1 MRRAGGGEGQTDT
14 GRGTELAAVAEML
27 FVQYTSFLTSTS
39 EGLSTR
45 FQGQALPKLNVTQV
59 LRGEGRGWLRGLF
72 VVVVAVVVAVATFVK
87 LSSIAMSLAW
97 L

>member
-14 GRGTELAAVAEML
+14 GRGGTELAAVAEML
-27 FVQYTSFLTSTS
+27 FVQYISFLTSTS

-59 LRGEGRGWLRGLF
+59 LRGKGREWLRGLF
-72 VVVVAVVVAVATFVK
+72 VVIVVFVAVATFVK